1 VASRVTV
8 SCIVATLAF
17 WTYTQTLLP
26 GVDPGDTG
34 GFQAAVLWPQ
44 VSARQAYPLYYNL
57 ARPFV
62 LATAPMDPARALN
75 LFSAIWAAAA
85 VGLLVFVCA
94 TVSRSL
100 AGGAVAGGLLAFS
113 YTFWTQAI
121 IAEVYTLHLALI
133 ALCLVL
139 LYTYAARPTL
149 ARLTTFF
156 VVYAITFGNHISMI
170 LLIVPFA
177 VFLLQSAPAPASLFR
192 PAVVSIALAAVLASA
207 LQYAPNFLSVASAF
221 DAPAG
226 WSNRAAAFWFDT
238 TKQDWRDTMVF
249 GIQANQATDR
259 LAMWWFDAR
268 QQFGVAG
275 LALAVAGIVGLWRI
289 SRRWAVLVVS
299 TLAINTA
306 FALTYNVGD
315 THVFFLPGH
324 LVTAFLAGA
333 AVAWIAGWLAMAKA
347 PRVLVVL
354 VAVLYIGWRGW
365 STWPAVDRHADRRAE
380 QLIARLSFGIN
391 ERDAVLVSEMNWQLE
406 NVLLYVQRHLR
417 PDLAW
422 IRLGDV
428 MAQWPFLVED
438 NQSIGRDLILTPQAA
453 ADVVAAYG
461 PAYAV
466 VPDAALPVRTLEQ
479 AADAVPRG
487 MPYVLSVLTPPREEH
502 LDPEALGVAVRALTG
517 AEASLASDS
526 AFEVIAGVAGER
538 AQVHRESNKP
548 FTVRFQILEESIT
561 VRMDSWLPSDTFRRA
576 GFGHVLRG
584 REHVMIIERG
594 VNLVWFGRDG
604 STSQPFYWASLYAA
618 QPRFRLPAATLQ
630 LAHLGL
636 LRPGREP
643 GSPVVLGSK
652 LEGVGGSDDISP
664 RARPARVVPHAGTDR
679 RSVPTGARRT
689 GTLATAAVSGDSR
702 LRRRL
707 RPHLPRRRAAHPDH

>member
-1 VASRVTV
+1 MASRVTV

-17 WTYTQTLLP
+17 WAYTQTLLP

-85 VGLLVFVCA
+85 VGVLVFVCA
-94 TVSRSL
+94 TVNRSL
-100 AGGAVAGGLLAFS
+100 AGGVVAGGLLAFS
-113 YTFWTQAI
+113 YTFWTQAL

-149 ARLTTFF
+149 ARLTVFF
-156 VVYAITFGNHISMI
+156 AVYAIAFGNHFSMI

-177 VFLLQSAPAPASLFR
+177 VFLLQSAPAPANLFK
-192 PAVVSIALAAVLASA
+192 PAVVSIALATVVVGA
-207 LQYAPNFLSVASAF
+207 LQYAPNFLSVARAF
-221 DAPAG
+221 DAPAS
-226 WSNRAAAFWFDT
+226 WPDRAAAFWFDT
-238 TKQDWRDTMVF
+238 TKQDWRDTMLF
-249 GIQANQATDR
+249 GIQTDQAADR
-259 LAMWWFDAR
+259 VSMWWFDAR

-299 TLAINTA
+299 ALAINTA

-324 LVTAFLAGA
+324 LMTAFLAGA
-333 AVAWIAGWLAMAKA
+333 AIAWIAGTLATTSSA
-347 PRVLVVL
+347 RVLVAL

-391 ERDAVLVSEMNWQLE
+391 ERDALLVSEMNWQLE
-406 NVLLYVQRHLR
+406 NVLLYAQRHLR

-422 IRLGDV
+422 VRLGDV

-438 NQSIGRDLILTPQAA
+438 NRRIGRDVVLTRQAA

-487 MPYVLSVLTPPREEH
+487 LPYVLSVLLPPRDEH
-502 LDPEALGVAVRALTG
+502 LDPEALKAALRALTG
-517 AEASLASDS
+517 AEPSPASGA
-526 AFEVIAGVAGER
+526 AFEVFAGVAGER
-538 AQVHRESNKP
+538 PQVHHVSNRP
-548 FTVRFQILEESIT
+548 FTNRFQILDESIT

-576 GFGHVLRG
+576 GFGHILRG

-604 STSQPFYWASLYAA
+604 SASQPFYWASLYAV
-618 QPRFRLPAATLQ
+618 QPRFRLPATTLQ
-630 LAHLGL
+630 LARTGL
-636 LRPGREP
+636 LRPRY
-643 GSPVVLGSK
+643 
-652 LEGVGGSDDISP
+652 
-664 RARPARVVPHAGTDR
+664 
-679 RSVPTGARRT
+679 
-689 GTLATAAVSGDSR
+689 
-702 LRRRL
+702 
-707 RPHLPRRRAAHPDH
+707 